1 MVTYLVVED
10 DPVVSKIL
18 KHIIR
23 QSLGDHVVYASTLQ
37 DALYLLKQHR
47 QTLAAALVDV
57 CLPDAPNG
65 EAVDAIV
72 TAGVPCVVLTASNNE
87 ETRQRFLQS
96 GIADYVTKDG
106 RYWYL
111 YAVKMLER
119 LERNHLFPVL
129 VVDDSKVCRNTMI
142 GMLETHRYPIIEA
155 SSAEEALE
163 HLGENPEIRIMVVEH
178 ELPGMNGLEL
188 VQMVRYKY
196 SGRPIG
202 IIAISG
208 VNCGREQLTVDFI
221 KSGADDFL
229 PKPFD
234 HQEFTCRITNST
246 LATEAFIQLQ
256 EQASKDYLT
265 GMFNRRY
272 FSKEADE
279 RLDKYNNVKNSMAL
293 LDIDFFKKTN
303 DEFGHQ
309 AGDIVLK
316 TLSAELLQT
325 FSQLLSARVGGEEF
339 AILMP
344 GINSSRA
351 SALMDGFRRH
361 IEGLLIDVEDGDLLR
376 ITVSIGICTT
386 SGGSAEQMFSV
397 ADECLYRAKLSG
409 RNKVV
414 SVDDD

>member
-1 MVTYLVVED
+1 
-10 DPVVSKIL
+10 
-18 KHIIR
+18 
-23 QSLGDHVVYASTLQ
+23 
-37 DALYLLKQHR
+37 
-47 QTLAAALVDV
+47 
-57 CLPDAPNG
+57 
-65 EAVDAIV
+65 
-72 TAGVPCVVLTASNNE
+72 
-87 ETRQRFLQS
+87 
-96 GIADYVTKDG
+96 
-106 RYWYL
+106 
-111 YAVKMLER
+111 
-119 LERNHLFPVL
+119 
-129 VVDDSKVCRNTMI
+129 
-142 GMLETHRYPIIEA
+142 
-155 SSAEEALE
+155 
-163 HLGENPEIRIMVVEH
+163 MVVEH

-196 SGRPIG
+196 SSRPIG

-272 FSKEADE
+272 FSKAADE

-351 SALMDGFRRH
+351 STLMDGFRRH

>member
-1 MVTYLVVED
+1 
-10 DPVVSKIL
+10 
-18 KHIIR
+18 
-23 QSLGDHVVYASTLQ
+23 
-37 DALYLLKQHR
+37 
-47 QTLAAALVDV
+47 
-57 CLPDAPNG
+57 
-65 EAVDAIV
+65 
-72 TAGVPCVVLTASNNE
+72 
-87 ETRQRFLQS
+87 
-96 GIADYVTKDG
+96 
-106 RYWYL
+106 
-111 YAVKMLER
+111 
-119 LERNHLFPVL
+119 
-129 VVDDSKVCRNTMI
+129 
-142 GMLETHRYPIIEA
+142 
-155 SSAEEALE
+155 
-163 HLGENPEIRIMVVEH
+163 
-178 ELPGMNGLEL
+178 
-188 VQMVRYKY
+188 
-196 SGRPIG
+196 
-202 IIAISG
+202 
-208 VNCGREQLTVDFI
+208 
-221 KSGADDFL
+221 
-229 PKPFD
+229 
-234 HQEFTCRITNST
+234 
-246 LATEAFIQLQ
+246 
-256 EQASKDYLT
+256 
-265 GMFNRRY
+265 MFNRRY